1 MKKNMVVI
9 LIVIGVIGVVV
20 YLLKDRLKVLL
31 GKRAEREE
39 IEEGQIDPYIRHE
52 RLGPLNGPV
61 YKALPVGPMIEL
73 RQFKTPVTVEAAFK
87 PSSVIYEEAARWIGA
102 DIVGV
107 VREIYPPFRE
117 HGLVLKRLVI
127 FKKGEGQVDP
137 YIRHERLGPLNG
149 PIYKALPVGPMI
161 ELR

>member
-39 IEEGQIDPYIRHE
+39 IGEGQIDPYIRHE
-52 RLGPLNGPV
+52 RLGLLNGPI
-61 YKALPVGPMIEL
+61 YRALPVGPMIEL

-87 PSSVIYEEAARWIGA
+87 LRSVIYEEAARWIGA
-102 DIVGV
+102 DIVEIV
-107 VREIYPPFRE
+107 KEIYPKVPR
-117 HGLVLKRLVI
+117 HGAVLKSLVI
-127 FKKGEGQVDP
+127 FKKGEGQIDP
-137 YIRHERLGPLNG
+137 YIRHERLGLLNG
-149 PIYKALPVGPMI
+149 PIYKTLPVGLPI